1 MKKSKRRNPI
11 WPYLGILGCLFVLS
25 LLAPCAWQR
34 NALERPRSNAAHAG
48 EPAPLE
54 QASTPDGFDDEPV
67 ALEDAVPL
75 EDIDDVEME
84 WERRDAELG
93 PVVQADHMPGGAES
107 QDFPYASSLE
117 IIPPAPEFAQQVREE
132 DLELAARPSLPEAPA
147 PQEAD
152 ERPEVPTPAPQ
163 AEAPPSPQL
172 AEPASE
178 QPKALQ
184 EAEPPSEPDYEPAV
198 ASSNW
203 PVPRALVEQL
213 TNLCMKTRS

>member
-25 LLAPCAWQR
+25 LLAPRAWQR

-132 DLELAARPSLPEAPA
+132 DLELAARPSLPEAPRRRKRTSGRKS
-147 PQEAD
+147 P
-152 ERPEVPTPAPQ
+152 RPPRRPKRRRRLSW
-163 AEAPPSPQL
+163 PSPR
-172 AEPASE
+172 
-178 QPKALQ
+178 
-184 EAEPPSEPDYEPAV
+184 PSSRRPCRKPNRRRSPTTNRRSHHRIGPCPGRW
-198 ASSNW
+198 SSN
-203 PVPRALVEQL
+203 
-213 TNLCMKTRS
+213 